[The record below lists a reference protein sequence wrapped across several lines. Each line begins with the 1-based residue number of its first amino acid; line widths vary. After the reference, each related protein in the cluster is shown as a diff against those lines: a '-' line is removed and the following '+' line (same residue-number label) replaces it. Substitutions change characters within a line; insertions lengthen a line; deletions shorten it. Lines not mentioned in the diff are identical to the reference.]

1 MLADRRNAINVE
13 NAVQMV
19 VFVLNDAGKE
29 AFEHL
34 FVFHEIGVE
43 PIEPHFFEPR
53 HGFAQSGE
61 AEAGFRTRN
70 ARTAVFQYVEFGID
84 KCKFHAG
91 QFRVSVFKHVGINY
105 DQADRQA
112 DLGRGKT
119 HAVRFVHCLVHVF
132 HQLALR
138 LRQSVG
144 AQAVRINKSV
154 VS

>member
-61 AEAGFRTRN
+61 AEAAFRTRN

-84 KCKFHAG
+84 KRKFHAG
-91 QFRVSVFKHVGINY
+91 QFRVSVFKHVGIDY

-119 HAVRFVHCLVHVF
+119 HA
-132 HQLALR
+132 ALR

-154 VS
+154 VSYFHLSAFQIVI